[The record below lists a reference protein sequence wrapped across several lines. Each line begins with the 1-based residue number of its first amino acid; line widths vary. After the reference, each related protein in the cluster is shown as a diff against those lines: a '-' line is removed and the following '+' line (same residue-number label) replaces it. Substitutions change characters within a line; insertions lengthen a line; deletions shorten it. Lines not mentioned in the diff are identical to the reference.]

1 MILRHTEGVS
11 LGMEILDPI
20 LVKVRVGLI
29 SGDKSSPITTN
40 WPEVI
45 DQDLKW
51 GTPIPGVLRGVS

>member
-1 MILRHTEGVS
+1 
-11 LGMEILDPI
+11 MEILNPI

-51 GTPIPGVLRGVS
+51 GTSIPGVLRGVS